1 MDDVVLSLSLF
12 HSLTLPSVT
21 NDDHEADAGQPV
33 ARQAS
38 STSGFILE
46 LKPTGYIYQS
56 QTHSEEKDGA

>member
-1 MDDVVLSLSLF
+1 MDDVVLSLSL
-12 HSLTLPSVT
+12 SLSVT
-21 NDDHEADAGQPV
+21 NDDHEADVGQPV

-46 LKPTGYIYQS
+46 LKPTGYIYPS